1 MSGDIYVYIVVMA
14 LVTYTIRMAPLTL
27 IRKEITSPFI
37 KSFLFYVPYATL
49 SVMIFPAIILD
60 SLGEFAFSGLVG
72 FVVAV
77 VAAYFSKSMVLV
89 ALLSCLGV
97 FITELIL

>member
-1 MSGDIYVYIVVMA
+1 MSGNIYIYIAVMA
-14 LVTYTIRMAPLTL
+14 IVTYLIRMAPLTL

-37 KSFLFYVPYATL
+37 KSFLYYVPFATL

-60 SLGEFAFSGLVG
+60 SAGSFYIPGLVA
-72 FVVAV
+72 FLAAT

-89 ALLSCLGV
+89 ALLACLGV
-97 FITELIL
+97 FLTEII